1 MDDQLQ
7 RLIEL
12 QTEQNQ
18 LLKKYLWRFRF
29 SLLTLLLLTTGICC
43 SLGFIIYKQQAAQ
56 KAIPV
61 ATPIT
66 VWSSPAT
73 PTATYGSGGFLT
85 ISGTVNPTPTSAPP
99 TAIPAGAVPTGPE
112 AGQ

>member
-43 SLGFIIYKQQAAQ
+43 SLGFVIYKQRQ
-56 KAIPV
+56 
-61 ATPIT
+61 
-66 VWSSPAT
+66 PA
-73 PTATYGSGGFLT
+73 PTAVYTSPTSPWTTSGGTILLT
-85 ISGTVNPTPTSAPP
+85 SGTLGNPTSITLSPSA
-99 TAIPAGAVPTGPE
+99 APAGAVPVGPE
-112 AGQ
+112 GGK

>member
-43 SLGFIIYKQQAAQ
+43 SLGFVICKQRQPAPTAVYTSPTSPVLTSNTGTVLLTSGTLGNPTSITLSPRAAPTW
-56 KAIPV
+56 AAPV
-61 ATPIT
+61 APE
-66 VWSSPAT
+66 
-73 PTATYGSGGFLT
+73 GGK
-85 ISGTVNPTPTSAPP
+85 
-99 TAIPAGAVPTGPE
+99 
-112 AGQ
+112 

>member
-12 QTEQNQ
+12 QTEHNQ

-43 SLGFIIYKQQAAQ
+43 SLGFVIYKQRQPAPT
-56 KAIPV
+56 AIV
-61 ATPIT
+61 TP
-66 VWSSPAT
+66 SPAS
-73 PTATYGSGGFLT
+73 PWTAS
-85 ISGTVNPTPTSAPP
+85 SGTVLFTSGTLGNPTSITLSPSA
-99 TAIPAGAVPTGPE
+99 APAGAVPAGPE
-112 AGQ
+112 GGK